1 MSYNRK
7 SEANKSSNNN
17 VDSHVTGVSLVVA
30 FNMDQLYPLFVLY
43 VADVV
48 SVKGGYGSEHP
59 FPGDTDRGRIAIGLE
74 GILSVWYGYVY
85 SSCWAVVDC
94 GGKG

>member
-1 MSYNRK
+1 MVMSYNRK

-48 SVKGGYGSEHP
+48 SMV
-59 FPGDTDRGRIAIGLE
+59 DM
-74 GILSVWYGYVY
+74 
-85 SSCWAVVDC
+85 VVNIHSRVTLTEAEWR
-94 GGKG
+94 